1 MNATRYWDKVIA
13 KGGNMDKRF
22 FQNKLLYVVVL
33 GFLLLS
39 SIANAFGRGHYGR
52 GYYGGYHG
60 GGYYHGGHSS
70 GGYWV
75 NEVIAPIVTVG
86 TFYAIV
92 TALTPSPTVIVQQPV
107 VVPQTVYIP
116 QEVFPQTT
124 SRPMPASVV
133 INIPNSNG
141 SYTPVTLWKSFD
153 GYVGPQGEYY
163 PGRPTVEQLKVLY
176 GK

>member
-1 MNATRYWDKVIA
+1 MN
-13 KGGNMDKRF
+13 KRF
-22 FQNKLLYVVVL
+22 YQNKILYIVVL
-33 GFLLLS
+33 AFLLLS
-39 SIANAFGRGHYGR
+39 SIANASGRGHYGKASYG
-52 GYYGGYHG
+52 GYYGRGSYGGHYG
-60 GGYYHGGHSS
+60 GGYYYRGYSS
-70 GGYWV
+70 GWFWV
-75 NEVIAPIVTVG
+75 NEVIAPIVTIGAVG
-86 TFYAIV
+86 VIV

-107 VVPQTVYIP
+107 VVPQTVYLP
-116 QEVFPQTT
+116 KQVLPQTT
-124 SRPMPASVV
+124 SGPMPASVV

>member
-1 MNATRYWDKVIA
+1 
-13 KGGNMDKRF
+13 MDKRF
-22 FQNKLLYVVVL
+22 FQNKFLCAVIL

-39 SIANAFGRGHYGR
+39 STANAFGGGHYNRGSYGSHYGR
-52 GYYGGYHG
+52 GYYGGHHG

-70 GGYWV
+70 GWFWV
-75 NEVIAPIVTVG
+75 DAVIAPIVAVG
-86 TFYAIV
+86 AVGAIV
-92 TALTPSPTVIVQQPV
+92 AALTPPPTVIVQQPV
-107 VVPQTVYIP
+107 VVPQTVYVP

-163 PGRPTVEQLKVLY
+163 TGRPTVEQLKVLY
-176 GK
+176 GR